1 MRKFLI
7 LLFVVLLFFIM
18 SGFHY
23 YNKWKPMWQLEM
35 EHPIY
40 VVNHQKDDTLRVI
53 VIGDSWAAIHSEM
66 MMDTLLSSNLKSQIG
81 HPVKVKS
88 KGKGGEISRGIYS
101 LMFEDEGYG
110 TKSLISSGIDYC
122 VVIAG
127 INDAARNL
135 GTREYC
141 YHIRLILNLL
151 LSNRIRPVLIEI
163 PEVDIWNIY
172 GKKPVKYIIVD
183 YIRSI
188 MTGSTMYNCAEY
200 RDALHSMLVHEN
212 LLDSIVFVPVNSWNG
227 NTHQIDKNYF
237 MDDLI
242 HLNHKG
248 YERFDS
254 CIAVAI
260 VNDLKYF

>member
-141 YHIRLILNLL
+141 YHIR
-151 LSNRIRPVLIEI
+151 
-163 PEVDIWNIY
+163 
-172 GKKPVKYIIVD
+172 
-183 YIRSI
+183 SI
-188 MTGSTMYNCAEY
+188 N
-200 RDALHSMLVHEN
+200 
-212 LLDSIVFVPVNSWNG
+212 
-227 NTHQIDKNYF
+227 F
-237 MDDLI
+237 MINFFL
-242 HLNHKG
+242 
-248 YERFDS
+248 
-254 CIAVAI
+254 
-260 VNDLKYF
+260 